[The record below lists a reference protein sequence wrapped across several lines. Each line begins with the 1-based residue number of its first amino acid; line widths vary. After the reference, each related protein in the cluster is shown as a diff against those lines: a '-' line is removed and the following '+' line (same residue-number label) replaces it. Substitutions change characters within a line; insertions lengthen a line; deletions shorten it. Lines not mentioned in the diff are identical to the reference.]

1 MAREIYK
8 VTPAELKALID
19 ARNQQ
24 LVTELSKTK
33 SELEVLKT
41 KNNAVLDAEV
51 NPKPIDDDFIVTEDV
66 LKELY
71 GD

>member
-8 VTPAELKALID
+8 VTPSELKALID

-24 LVTELSKTK
+24 LVAELSKTK
-33 SELEVLKT
+33 SELEGLKT